1 MRTTG
6 PRAFWLAFFI
16 TLGVVVPLLGSFAL
30 TAVWQKQD
38 AAPAQQPQSGVPIRT
53 PGPRHCGTALVAVA
67 GQRPAFVLL
76 RLDAREN
83 AVTLQAV
90 PGESVLQGQSGPVLL
105 AESYAAAGPARACA
119 LLSETL
125 GIPIDRYLAL
135 TPDTL
140 AAALE
145 GAGSVRLN
153 LTGLLSEAE
162 QAALGLAGPVQEYD
176 PAAAAAFLAGQDA
189 ALPPDRAGSLRA
201 GLWEAYLRQNL
212 ERLPAALPD
221 GLRGVSGRLLT
232 DLSAEDLYTLAQT
245 LDFLAGAGQAQRTD
259 TGDAL
264 PGEGDPAQ
272 GGLRITAGVLPGHWD
287 ERAGRYEFTEET
299 VALAAQL
306 FGAAGEAEPEAEPE
320 SQESPVSER
329 TPEEE
334 AIQTSEPVQP
344 SAQDVAPTT
353 DPTPAPTLAPTP
365 TPAPAEPEPTAQPA
379 ASPPSAEPAA
389 PERPS
394 AGAGETPSTLGRP
407 AA

>member
-16 TLGVVVPLLGSFAL
+16 TLGVVLPLMGSFAL
-30 TAVWQKQD
+30 TVVWQKQE

-53 PGPRHCGTALVAVA
+53 PGPRHSGSALVAVA
-67 GQRPAFVLL
+67 GERPAFVLL

-83 AVTLQAV
+83 AIVLQAV

-125 GIPIDRYLAL
+125 GIPIGRYLAL
-135 TPDTL
+135 TPDAL
-140 AAALE
+140 AEALK

-153 LTGLLSEAE
+153 LTGLLSESE

-201 GLWEAYLRQNL
+201 ALWEAALRQNL
-212 ERLPAALPD
+212 EQLPAALPE
-221 GLRGVSGRLLT
+221 GLRRVSSRLLT
-232 DLSAEDLYTLAQT
+232 DLSAEDLYTLSQT
-245 LDFLAGAGQAQRTD
+245 LEFLAGAGQAQRTD

-264 PGEGDPAQ
+264 PEAGDPAR
-272 GGLRITAGVLPGHWD
+272 GGLRITAGVLPGRWD

-299 VALAAQL
+299 AALAQGL
-306 FGAAGEAEPEAEPE
+306 FGAAEEPEAK
-320 SQESPVSER
+320 
-329 TPEEE
+329 PEENQPPIP
-334 AIQTSEPVQP
+334 ASEQVPGRP
-344 SAQDVAPTT
+344 PDPLP
-353 DPTPAPTLAPTP
+353 DPTPDPTPSQPPAPTP
-365 TPAPAEPEPTAQPA
+365 AATSPEPSGPA
-379 ASPPSAEPAA
+379 APSAAGPPPAEPAA
-389 PERPS
+389 SAAPGRPS
-394 AGAGETPSTLGRP
+394 AGAGETPSTLG
-407 AA
+407 